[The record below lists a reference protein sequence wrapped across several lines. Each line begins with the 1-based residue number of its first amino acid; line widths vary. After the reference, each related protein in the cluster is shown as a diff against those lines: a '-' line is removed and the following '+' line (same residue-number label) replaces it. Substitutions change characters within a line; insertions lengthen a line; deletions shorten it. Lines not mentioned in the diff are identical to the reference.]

1 MWVLPE
7 HGSEFDP
14 ATLQVTPSERDEIAK
29 LAQGSDAW
37 LKARYGRLTASNF
50 GAAAGNHLPGAKKKL
65 LKAMLWPETHK
76 LSGFAAKFA
85 AYGTEHEA
93 VARDVYTLDRQKNG
107 AIGLRVWE
115 TGLLVSLE
123 HGWLGSSPD
132 FVVEEASEAHERPIG
147 NITNEHHCRAP
158 YTILHASGARKFIA
172 DANLEAGVTEGPG
185 AAMETTIGCGEI
197 KCPVEKGFGAAMET
211 TIGCGEIKCPAE
223 KGSGATMKTTIGC
236 GEIKC
241 PATKMLYSQT
251 EKHNKY
257 AFPEY
262 YYDQIQGVMAI
273 NDWPWCD
280 TVVHTPYVTEVVRF
294 YANPVYWKTD
304 LFPKLERFYFNDF
317 LPRLRLRTQGTL
329 KRGEVDP
336 VLVIPSCVLGLGL
349 DMTLVT
355 KSTAGSKKRK
365 TLEA

>member
-1 MWVLPE
+1 
-7 HGSEFDP
+7 
-14 ATLQVTPSERDEIAK
+14 
-29 LAQGSDAW
+29 
-37 LKARYGRLTASNF
+37 
-50 GAAAGNHLPGAKKKL
+50 
-65 LKAMLWPETHK
+65 
-76 LSGFAAKFA
+76 
-85 AYGTEHEA
+85 
-93 VARDVYTLDRQKNG
+93 
-107 AIGLRVWE
+107 
-115 TGLLVSLE
+115 
-123 HGWLGSSPD
+123 
-132 FVVEEASEAHERPIG
+132 
-147 NITNEHHCRAP
+147 
-158 YTILHASGARKFIA
+158 
-172 DANLEAGVTEGPG
+172 
-185 AAMETTIGCGEI
+185 METTVGCGEI

-211 TIGCGEIKCPAE
+211 TVGSGEIKCQVKKGSGAAMETTVGCGEIKCPAEKGSGATMETTVGSGEIKCQVEKGSGAAMETTVGCGEIKCPAE

>member
-1 MWVLPE
+1 M
-7 HGSEFDP
+7 
-14 ATLQVTPSERDEIAK
+14 
-29 LAQGSDAW
+29 
-37 LKARYGRLTASNF
+37 
-50 GAAAGNHLPGAKKKL
+50 
-65 LKAMLWPETHK
+65 
-76 LSGFAAKFA
+76 
-85 AYGTEHEA
+85 
-93 VARDVYTLDRQKNG
+93 
-107 AIGLRVWE
+107 
-115 TGLLVSLE
+115 
-123 HGWLGSSPD
+123 
-132 FVVEEASEAHERPIG
+132 
-147 NITNEHHCRAP
+147 
-158 YTILHASGARKFIA
+158 
-172 DANLEAGVTEGPG
+172 TEGPG
-185 AAMETTIGCGEI
+185 AAME
-197 KCPVEKGFGAAMET
+197 
-211 TIGCGEIKCPAE
+211 
-223 KGSGATMKTTIGC
+223 TTIGC